1 MIGAILILIIFS
13 SLSAQNFDIYEFPI
27 ELSNKDY
34 SINKIIKGHSGW
46 TFYLD
51 LNSNV
56 VSSQSS
62 KNNFYFAGGFGN
74 NYDSFID
81 PIGLSVSNLD
91 LYLFDR
97 GQNKVFRF
105 DYSLN
110 LINSLDLS
118 AYFNSSNIVIDD
130 FALDNWGHFY
140 LLSKNNNAIYRGNI
154 SGLDNLMFIDL
165 DQQMIDKNCCDK
177 INVNSDGDIALLYP
191 CSKQLAVFNRLG
203 RLQYKLNVSINNPTM
218 ITNAKDLWIVI
229 NDYGEIEVINKSI
242 SKLLLVSLI
251 DNEYLVDFTEN
262 NFKILCLTNQR
273 IIEFHLD

>member
-1 MIGAILILIIFS
+1 MCGKIDAHILS
-13 SLSAQNFDIYEFPI
+13 
-27 ELSNKDY
+27 
-34 SINKIIKGHSGW
+34 
-46 TFYLD
+46 
-51 LNSNV
+51 
-56 VSSQSS
+56 
-62 KNNFYFAGGFGN
+62 
-74 NYDSFID
+74 
-81 PIGLSVSNLD
+81 
-91 LYLFDR
+91 
-97 GQNKVFRF
+97 
-105 DYSLN
+105 
-110 LINSLDLS
+110 
-118 AYFNSSNIVIDD
+118 
-130 FALDNWGHFY
+130 
-140 LLSKNNNAIYRGNI
+140 
-154 SGLDNLMFIDL
+154 
-165 DQQMIDKNCCDK
+165 KNCCDK